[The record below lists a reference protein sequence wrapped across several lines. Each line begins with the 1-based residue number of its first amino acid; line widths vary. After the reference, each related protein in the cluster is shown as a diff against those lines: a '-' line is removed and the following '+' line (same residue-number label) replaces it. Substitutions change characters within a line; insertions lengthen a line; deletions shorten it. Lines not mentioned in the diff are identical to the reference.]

1 MLILISEVDKWIAE
15 KHQFGILIGLKVY
28 RWSIYYYTTST
39 SPQILQDSNFVNHH
53 HKISNHYYYSPT
65 LNIPNRRWYKIF
77 RMHCTIPRPA
87 WNTDSLWFNVPL
99 DVSNSRWIVCCTKP
113 IQHTVLMV
121 YHRLYLVLLNYDRA
135 LRTKLFTPFRCIW
148 QLSTRPN
155 FCKSIYSEETLDFV
169 SLSVLNLIGLL
180 EVKVSTCVPI
190 SALRTLSSDRQFIRG
205 ARFDEVVNERYQGLI
220 NVTWSLKCTARWGSS
235 LLVVQNMMFGKRNQT
250 GRLPATTQCCWRL
263 TGVPK
268 MVLIDSRD

>member
-1 MLILISEVDKWIAE
+1 M
-15 KHQFGILIGLKVY
+15 HY
-28 RWSIYYYTTST
+28 RVFQYTVSA
-39 SPQILQDSNFVNHH
+39 
-53 HKISNHYYYSPT
+53 KIP
-65 LNIPNRRWYKIF
+65 
-77 RMHCTIPRPA
+77 
-87 WNTDSLWFNVPL
+87 
-99 DVSNSRWIVCCTKP
+99 NSRWIVCCTKP

-235 LLVVQNMMFGKRNQT
+235 LLVVRNMMFGKRNQT